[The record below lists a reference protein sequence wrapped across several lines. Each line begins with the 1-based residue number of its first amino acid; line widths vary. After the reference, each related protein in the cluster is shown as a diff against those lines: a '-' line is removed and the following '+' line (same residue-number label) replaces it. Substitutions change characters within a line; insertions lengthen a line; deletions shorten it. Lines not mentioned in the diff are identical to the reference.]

1 MKKKIAV
8 LSCGW
13 SYYFINDF
21 INGMRENLKETSA
34 DIYLFNCYDYTEF
47 SGYPNLTGY
56 SVYKLINYEDYDG
69 VIILSDLI
77 NSPRVLEMERQRVLK
92 SGKNAL
98 SVNSKLKDIS
108 SIRIDN
114 YSGTYELVSHLI
126 TEHKITD
133 FAFISGKENSV
144 DICER
149 YKAFREA
156 LLNNKIPINMD
167 KV

>member
-13 SYYFINDF
+13 SFYFINDF

-92 SGKNAL
+92 SGKNVL
-98 SVNSKLKDIS
+98 SINSKLKDILKGS
-108 SIRIDN
+108 
-114 YSGTYELVSHLI
+114 
-126 TEHKITD
+126 
-133 FAFISGKENSV
+133 
-144 DICER
+144 
-149 YKAFREA
+149 
-156 LLNNKIPINMD
+156 
-167 KV
+167 